1 MRLGLGKPDF
11 AYMELHSSLM
21 CTPDVMLPF
30 SWHQGEDPWSNNAAT
45 SRAETL
51 HATQVIPPLND
62 AYLFD
67 IISDETISSA
77 VRIAVSNETA
87 FQTR

>member
-1 MRLGLGKPDF
+1 MDVRCEMVRGW
-11 AYMELHSSLM
+11 
-21 CTPDVMLPF
+21 PDV
-30 SWHQGEDPWSNNAAT
+30 
-45 SRAETL
+45 
-51 HATQVIPPLND
+51 
-62 AYLFD
+62 LFD